1 MTQEI
6 RSGELVVQSDDGA
19 VRGMSE
25 ALHAAARAALDRLGL
40 KGEARDMTLA
50 ISMTAFVWE
59 SAVANPRIAL
69 SVISALITM
78 AVDAGLA
85 DDIGFSIDDA
95 PGETL
100 Q

>member
-1 MTQEI
+1 MQEI
-6 RSGELVVQSDDGA
+6 RSGKVAVGPDDEA
-19 VRGMSE
+19 VRGVIK

-40 KGEARDMTLA
+40 EGEARDMALA
-50 ISMTAFVWE
+50 VSMTAFVWE
-59 SAVANPRIAL
+59 MGAADPRMSV

-85 DDIGFSIDDA
+85 DDIGLRIDDG
-95 PGETL
+95 PGGTV